1 MLVVRR
7 VLLHD
12 ARLAQ
17 QELKSICASGTAAVI
32 APIAQAKTTRPGRPV
47 PGHLFPLTADP
58 AQGRE
63 VGRPFC
69 ILLAAEFVKIIPAV
83 EAGVVSVVENDARR
97 VIAHWLDG
105 SNFDASFA
113 GHGLFLGRGMALY
126 FGAGGFHAKIFGRE
140 RKALAAVE
148 ADRQY

>member
-1 MLVVRR
+1 MTRDWRNRSLSQFALVGPRPSSPPSRR
-7 VLLHD
+7 RKLRGRD
-12 ARLAQ
+12 GRS
-17 QELKSICASGTAAVI
+17 QEN
-32 APIAQAKTTRPGRPV
+32 
-47 PGHLFPLTADP
+47 LFPLTADP

-63 VGRPFC
+63 IGRPFC
-69 ILLAAEFVKIIPAV
+69 ILLAAEFVEIIPAV

-105 SNFDASFA
+105 SDFDASFA